1 MPAKSKETHSF
12 ETEVKQ
18 LLHLMINS
26 LYTNKEIFLRELISN
41 ASDACDRLRF
51 EALTNDAL
59 VEDSEELS
67 VRVSVDEKAKII
79 TVHDNGIGMSKEEV
93 IENIGTIAR
102 SGTRKFLDSLTNKES
117 ADSHLIGQFGVGFY
131 SVFLVADKV
140 ELNSRHAGDP
150 EKNGVRWIS
159 DGNGEY
165 TIEPIELKTRGTEIK
180 LHLKKDAAEFA
191 EDFRIRNIIERYSD
205 HISFPIKMLE
215 KDSEKK
221 DEKKSKKTKEE
232 WARVNKGSPIWA
244 RPRNEVTE
252 DEYKQFY
259 STLSYDTEP
268 PLVTLHNRVEGTFEY
283 STLFFVPSKAPFDL
297 WDREQRHGINLYV
310 RRIFILDDAKHLI
323 PNYLRFIRGVVDAND
338 LPLNVSREFL
348 QSNRDIDRIR
358 SASVKKILTE
368 FKRISNKES
377 KKYQDLWNEY
387 GKVLKEG
394 IIEDHEN
401 RDTLKYLL
409 RFSTTKSEQGTQ
421 VVSLDDYVKRMA
433 MKQKDIYFIT
443 ADSENAART
452 SPHLEIFQ
460 KNDIE
465 VLLLSDPVDEWLV
478 TSLTEFDGKSL
489 KSVAKGGLNLD
500 DFTSEEDKKT
510 AKEKEEGLSDLL
522 TKMQELLGER
532 VKEVKV
538 SHRLTDSPACLVA
551 DEQDIGANLER
562 ILQSMGQEAPK
573 YRPILEIN
581 PDHPLI
587 RQLSPDHQRLED
599 WALVLFDQAA
609 LSEGAFLQ
617 EPAAY
622 VTRVNE
628 LLTRASLLGG

>member
-1 MPAKSKETHSF
+1 
-12 ETEVKQ
+12 
-18 LLHLMINS
+18 
-26 LYTNKEIFLRELISN
+26 
-41 ASDACDRLRF
+41 
-51 EALTNDAL
+51 
-59 VEDSEELS
+59 
-67 VRVSVDEKAKII
+67 
-79 TVHDNGIGMSKEEV
+79 
-93 IENIGTIAR
+93 
-102 SGTRKFLDSLTNKES
+102 
-117 ADSHLIGQFGVGFY
+117 
-131 SVFLVADKV
+131 
-140 ELNSRHAGDP
+140 
-150 EKNGVRWIS
+150 
-159 DGNGEY
+159 
-165 TIEPIELKTRGTEIK
+165 
-180 LHLKKDAAEFA
+180 
-191 EDFRIRNIIERYSD
+191 
-205 HISFPIKMLE
+205 
-215 KDSEKK
+215 
-221 DEKKSKKTKEE
+221 
-232 WARVNKGSPIWA
+232 
-244 RPRNEVTE
+244 
-252 DEYKQFY
+252 
-259 STLSYDTEP
+259 
-268 PLVTLHNRVEGTFEY
+268 
-283 STLFFVPSKAPFDL
+283 
-297 WDREQRHGINLYV
+297 
-310 RRIFILDDAKHLI
+310 
-323 PNYLRFIRGVVDAND
+323 
-338 LPLNVSREFL
+338 
-348 QSNRDIDRIR
+348 
-358 SASVKKILTE
+358 
-368 FKRISNKES
+368 
-377 KKYQDLWNEY
+377 
-387 GKVLKEG
+387 
-394 IIEDHEN
+394 
-401 RDTLKYLL
+401 
-409 RFSTTKSEQGTQ
+409 
-421 VVSLDDYVKRMA
+421 MA

-443 ADSENAART
+443 AESENAART

-587 RQLSPDHQRLED
+587 RQLSPDHQKLED

>member
-1 MPAKSKETHSF
+1 M
-12 ETEVKQ
+12 
-18 LLHLMINS
+18 
-26 LYTNKEIFLRELISN
+26 
-41 ASDACDRLRF
+41 
-51 EALTNDAL
+51 
-59 VEDSEELS
+59 
-67 VRVSVDEKAKII
+67 
-79 TVHDNGIGMSKEEV
+79 
-93 IENIGTIAR
+93 
-102 SGTRKFLDSLTNKES
+102 
-117 ADSHLIGQFGVGFY
+117 
-131 SVFLVADKV
+131 
-140 ELNSRHAGDP
+140 
-150 EKNGVRWIS
+150 RWIS

-165 TIEPIELKTRGTEIK
+165 TIEPTELKTRGTEIK
-180 LHLKKDAAEFA
+180 LHLKKDATDFA

-573 YRPILEIN
+573 YRPILEVN

-628 LLTRASLLGG
+628 LLTRVSLLGG

>member
-51 EALTNDAL
+51 EALTNAAM
-59 VEDSEELS
+59 VEDGEELS
-67 VRVSVDEKAKII
+67 IRVSVDKKAKII
-79 TVHDNGIGMSKEEV
+79 TIRDNGIGMSKEEV

-117 ADSHLIGQFGVGFY
+117 VDTHLIGQFGGGFY
-131 SVFLVADKV
+131 SVFLVANKV
-140 ELNSRHAGDP
+140 ELNSRRAGDP

-165 TIEPIELKTRGTEIK
+165 TIELIELQARGTEIK

-191 EDFRIRNIIERYSD
+191 EDIRVRNIIERYSD
-205 HISFPIKMLE
+205 HISFPIEMLK
-215 KDSEKK
+215 KDSKK
-221 DEKKSKKTKEE
+221 EDNKKSKKEKEKWE
-232 WARVNKGSPIWA
+232 RVNKGSPIWA
-244 RPRNEVTE
+244 RPRNEITE

-310 RRIFILDDAKHLI
+310 HRIFILDDAKHLI

-348 QSNRDIDRIR
+348 QNNRDIDRIR
-358 SASVKKILTE
+358 TASVKKILTE
-368 FKRISNKES
+368 LKRISNKEP

-401 RDTLKYLL
+401 RDTLTELL
-409 RFSTTKSEQGTQ
+409 RFSTTKGEHGIQD
-421 VVSLDDYVKRMA
+421 VPLDDYVKRMA

-443 ADSENAART
+443 AESENSART

-460 KNDIE
+460 KNNIE

-478 TSLTEFDGKSL
+478 TSLTQFDGKSL

-510 AKEKEEGLSDLL
+510 AKKKEEGLSDLL

-551 DEQDIGANLER
+551 D
-562 ILQSMGQEAPK
+562 
-573 YRPILEIN
+573 
-581 PDHPLI
+581 
-587 RQLSPDHQRLED
+587 
-599 WALVLFDQAA
+599 
-609 LSEGAFLQ
+609 
-617 EPAAY
+617 
-622 VTRVNE
+622 
-628 LLTRASLLGG
+628 

>member
-1 MPAKSKETHSF
+1 MPANSKETHSF

-41 ASDACDRLRF
+41 ASDACDWLRF
-51 EALTNDAL
+51 EALTNDTL
-59 VEDSEELS
+59 VEDGEELS

-79 TVHDNGIGMSKEEV
+79 TIRDNGIGMSKEEV

-117 ADSHLIGQFGVGFY
+117 VDTHLIGQFGVGFY
-131 SVFLVADKV
+131 SVFLVANKV
-140 ELNSRHAGDP
+140 ELNSRRAGKP

-165 TIEPIELKTRGTEIK
+165 TIELIELQARGTEIK

-191 EDFRIRNIIERYSD
+191 EDIRVRNIIERYSD
-205 HISFPIKMLE
+205 HISFPIEMLK
-215 KDSEKK
+215 KDSKK
-221 DEKKSKKTKEE
+221 EGNKKSKKEKEE
-232 WARVNKGSPIWA
+232 WERVNKGSPIWA
-244 RPRNEVTE
+244 RPRNEITE

-348 QSNRDIDRIR
+348 QNNRDIDRIR
-358 SASVKKILTE
+358 TASVKKILTE
-368 FKRISNKES
+368 LKRISNKEP

-401 RDTLKYLL
+401 RDTLTKLL
-409 RFSTTKSEQGTQ
+409 RFSTTKGEHGIQDL
-421 VVSLDDYVKRMA
+421 SLDDYVKRMA

-443 ADSENAART
+443 AESENAART

-478 TSLTEFDGKSL
+478 TSLTQFDGKSL

-510 AKEKEEGLSDLL
+510 AKKKEEGLSDLL

-573 YRPILEIN
+573 YKPILEIN

-599 WALVLFDQAA
+599 WALVLYDQAA

-622 VTRVNE
+622 VARVNE

>member
-12 ETEVKQ
+12 ETEVQQ
-18 LLHLMINS
+18 LLHLMIHS

-59 VEDSEELS
+59 VEDEEELS
-67 VRVSVDEKAKII
+67 VQVSVNEKAK
-79 TVHDNGIGMSKEEV
+79 TVTIYDNGIGMSKEEV

-117 ADSHLIGQFGVGFY
+117 ADAHLIGQFGVGFY

-140 ELNSRHAGDP
+140 ELSSRRAGDP
-150 EKNGVRWIS
+150 KKNGVRWIS

-165 TIEPIELKTRGTEIK
+165 TIEPIELRARGTEIK
-180 LHLKKDAAEFA
+180 LHLKKDAAEFS
-191 EDFRIRNIIERYSD
+191 EDFRVRNIIERYSD

-215 KDSEKK
+215 KDSEREDKK
-221 DEKKSKKTKEE
+221 ESKKVNEE
-232 WARVNKGSPIWA
+232 WVRVNKGSPIWA
-244 RPRNEVTE
+244 RPRNEITE
-252 DEYKQFY
+252 DEYNQFY

-358 SASVKKILTE
+358 SASVKKVLTE
-368 FKRISNKES
+368 FTRISNKES
-377 KKYQDLWNEY
+377 QKYKDLWNEY
-387 GKVLKEG
+387 GKVIKEG
-394 IIEDHEN
+394 MIEDHEN
-401 RDTLKYLL
+401 RDVLAKLL

-421 VVSLDDYVKRMA
+421 DVPLDDYVKRMA

-443 ADSENAART
+443 AESENAART

-510 AKEKEEGLSDLL
+510 AKKKEEGLSSLL

-562 ILQSMGQEAPK
+562 ILQSMGQQAPNYK
-573 YRPILEIN
+573 PILEIN

-628 LLTRASLLGG
+628 LLAQVSLLGG